1 MARCPQLL
9 LPVFGSTE
17 GLHWGRSLR
26 RTLGALFFGALVLV
40 GCATGPDWNPRIGHY
55 LYDDAVKEY
64 GPPTGKE
71 TLTDGTLVA
80 DWLITSG
87 RVVGSPGPG
96 MYNRRF
102 WSGSMNVYT
111 TPEAHLVLLFG
122 PDKRLTG
129 ARQIYK

>member
-1 MARCPQLL
+1 MARCPHSQLS
-9 LPVFGSTE
+9 PFGTSE
-17 GLHWGRSLR
+17 GLRLGRSR
-26 RTLGALFFGALVLV
+26 RAARAAFFFGALLFV
-40 GCATGPDWNPRIGHY
+40 GCKTGPDWNPRIGHY

-80 DWLITSG
+80 DWMITSG
-87 RVVGSPGPG
+87 RVVGAPGPE
-96 MYNRRF
+96 MYRRRF

-111 TPEAHLVLLFG
+111 TPEVHLVLLFG